1 MASALLGA
9 ELRSWLT
16 AAEVQRQCRRQL
28 CRRAANQTQTA
39 VPVTTRF
46 LCKYRYFCTYAYFVV
61 KDCIFVLLRL
71 FTFIC
76 EQLATYDHVQ
86 GGSRKRDTGR
96 HGRWKCLKVGGA
108 SSGQGHGERVERE
121 PITRVWGRS
130 PQRGP
135 GAEPLVG
142 LKAFWFLNVPRNGKT
157 LRCLSRFDSV

>member
-61 KDCIFVLLRL
+61 KDCIFVLLRNL

-76 EQLATYDHVQ
+76 EQLAAYDHVQ
-86 GGSRKRDTGR
+86 GGPRKRGTILFANF
-96 HGRWKCLKVGGA
+96 W
-108 SSGQGHGERVERE
+108 S
-121 PITRVWGRS
+121 IFIIFS
-130 PQRGP
+130 PT
-135 GAEPLVG
+135 EVSHLDVVVG
-142 LKAFWFLNVPRNGKT
+142 LCSNDPKDFYSLEDRSV
-157 LRCLSRFDSV
+157 LRAD